1 MTPSMGKQ
9 KTEQPQTLRAA
20 APGLQRILRRFWPE
34 IRKHRAVI
42 AGSFLALLG
51 EIVLRLLEPW
61 PLKFI
66 VDNIIAPV
74 AGQLPHP
81 LLDRVGTTTALT
93 LAALAVVV
101 ITGLRAM
108 AAYFGTVGFALA
120 GNRVLTEVRG
130 NLYRH
135 VQRLSLAFHTK
146 TKSGDLLTRMTGDI
160 SRLQEV
166 TVTAA
171 LPLLVNV
178 LTLVG
183 MVGVML
189 WLNWRLAMLALS
201 VFPLFIFMM
210 TRLSRRIQQV
220 ARKERQREG
229 ALASSAAE
237 ALGAIKVVQAL
248 SLENTLEQTF
258 ASQNQKSLKEGVKG
272 KRLSAGLERSVD
284 LMIAV
289 GSALVLWY
297 GALLV
302 LGGSMSLGDL
312 LVFITYLK
320 NAFKP
325 MRDLAKYTG
334 RLAKA
339 TASGERVVDVL
350 DTVPDIRDHPGAAPA
365 PPLTGPIHFVG
376 VDFMYES
383 GQPILKNLN
392 LEVGAGTRI
401 ALVGPSGG
409 GKSTLVS
416 LLLRLYDPTH
426 GYITMSGSD
435 IRGYKIASLR
445 GQIGI
450 VMQESVLFAVSVREN
465 IAFGATGATE
475 REIEEA
481 ARLANAHDFIMAL
494 PQGYDTIL
502 GERGATL
509 SGGQRQ
515 RIAIARAAIRRAPIV
530 VLDEPTAGLD
540 NENERDVTVALDR
553 LTEGC
558 TTFLIAHDLR
568 TVQNADLILYV
579 EEGQVVERGTHAE
592 LFQHAGKYAA
602 MYRLQSVERHTQKR
616 EEELYAVSD

>member
-1 MTPSMGKQ
+1 MGKQ